1 MGYNFKDFTPEELD
15 RFKRMCDRMLRSTQA
30 SGNARALKVFEH
42 AALMLYEHNNP
53 HYLTALM
60 NMSSWPVT
68 IDEFIESKDFLGHD
82 PDFNVWPSLRDDL
95 RGMNPDIWTGQTHIF
110 ETFDGGATSTGKAL
124 DVDTLIPV
132 PGGYKRMGDL
142 NDGEQV
148 FAEDGST
155 CTVVKAHT
163 VMLNRPCYEVIFD
176 DGASLIADHEHLW
189 VTFTESNRRQGTP
202 ATVKTTD
209 EIRKSLK
216 TWRGTTNHRIRL
228 AKATQGAEA
237 DLPSDPYTLGA
248 WLGDGGSMDA
258 LIWGIDVEII
268 DEIRK
273 HYPVTR
279 KHYTHDEPGDCP
291 RYRIEGYRGIL
302 GKLKVLGNKHIPNDF
317 MCSEKYQRI
326 ALLQGLM
333 DTDGTVDKRLGR
345 CTFSNKNFR
354 LIEQTK
360 ELCASLGLKPSI
372 SSKEIKGVTYY
383 EVGFTPMVDF
393 PIFRLKRKQKY
404 VACAVSR
411 ASELRM
417 GYRSIVAVNRV
428 KSRPVRCITVDS
440 PSRLYLA
447 GKAYIPTHNTHK
459 AHITQLYQ
467 LYTLCCFPK
476 PVKLWPRLSSN
487 TPLLFFFQSVQ
498 ERITKRV
505 IYEPFRNMFTQ
516 LPYVRRHVTW
526 DKDKETV
533 LELGNGVQVIPAL
546 ASLNNIVGQAIVSG
560 ILDEVNFM
568 SVVEESK
575 QVVGARGQG
584 GLFDQAQIVYNNITR
599 RRKSRFITK
608 GPSPG
613 IISVLSSVRYLG
625 DFMDRRLQQY
635 EAVKDTEDEEIHTFV
650 MRRAQYHAHPPD
662 DYSGVT
668 FRLLVGSTEYGT
680 RVLKEEEVA
689 GRHYPLNARVEEVP
703 VEYKQDF
710 LRDPEGALRDVCGIA
725 TDVIS
730 PYITQRHKIIAAIT
744 RGKNRG
750 MKPWVLDA
758 DIDLANSEEGVS
770 MMPQIIEEN
779 LPKDRGTPRYVH
791 VDLSISGDRCGIA
804 IVKVSGY
811 KQVTNVDHVIE
822 HLPHYVLEQGIT
834 IKPNTAH
841 ELDIAEVRRWIM
853 SLKSYYG
860 INIAVVTYDGFQSR
874 ESIQLLRKAGVPS
887 MHVSVDSTMDAY
899 DTLKVALYQ
908 DRIDFQDHELLK
920 VELSNLEYNAKKK
933 KVDHS
938 PKGSKDL
945 SDAVAG
951 AVYSASIS
959 RNVRGDSRITDEHG
973 IEPGRDAQGRMRVS
987 DRPRSPHRRVRQ

>member
-1 MGYNFKDFTPEELD
+1 MGYNLKEFTPAELD
-15 RFKRMCDRMLRSTQA
+15 RMKRQTEKLVRQAQA
-30 SGNARALKVFEH
+30 SGSSRALKVFEY
-42 AALMLYEHNNP
+42 AALRLFTENNP
-53 HYLTALM
+53 HYVTALM

-110 ETFDGGATSTGKAL
+110 ETFDGGATSTGK
-124 DVDTLIPV
+124 
-132 PGGYKRMGDL
+132 
-142 NDGEQV
+142 
-148 FAEDGST
+148 
-155 CTVVKAHT
+155 
-163 VMLNRPCYEVIFD
+163 
-176 DGASLIADHEHLW
+176 
-189 VTFTESNRRQGTP
+189 
-202 ATVKTTD
+202 
-209 EIRKSLK
+209 
-216 TWRGTTNHRIRL
+216 
-228 AKATQGAEA
+228 
-237 DLPSDPYTLGA
+237 
-248 WLGDGGSMDA
+248 
-258 LIWGIDVEII
+258 
-268 DEIRK
+268 
-273 HYPVTR
+273 
-279 KHYTHDEPGDCP
+279 
-291 RYRIEGYRGIL
+291 
-302 GKLKVLGNKHIPNDF
+302 
-317 MCSEKYQRI
+317 
-326 ALLQGLM
+326 
-333 DTDGTVDKRLGR
+333 
-345 CTFSNKNFR
+345 
-354 LIEQTK
+354 
-360 ELCASLGLKPSI
+360 
-372 SSKEIKGVTYY
+372 
-383 EVGFTPMVDF
+383 
-393 PIFRLKRKQKY
+393 
-404 VACAVSR
+404 
-411 ASELRM
+411 
-417 GYRSIVAVNRV
+417 
-428 KSRPVRCITVDS
+428 
-440 PSRLYLA
+440 
-447 GKAYIPTHNTHK
+447 THK

-635 EAVKDTEDEEIHTFV
+635 EALQGTEDAEQHTYV

-662 DYSGVT
+662 DYTGVQ

-680 RVLKEEEVA
+680 RVLKDDEVA

-703 VEYKQDF
+703 IEYKQDF

-744 RGKNRG
+744 RGRNRG

-779 LPKDRGTPRYVH
+779 LPKDKNAPRYVH
-791 VDLSISGDRCGIA
+791 VDLSISGDRCGVA
-804 IVKVSGY
+804 IVKVAGF
-811 KQVTNVDHVIE
+811 KQVTNADHVIE

-874 ESIQLLRKAGVPS
+874 ESMQLLRKAGIPS
-887 MHVSVDSTMDAY
+887 MHVSVDSDMAPY

-933 KVDHS
+933 KVDHN

-945 SDAVAG
+945 ADAVAG
-951 AVYSASIS
+951 AVYSASIA
-959 RNVRGDSRITDEHG
+959 RAVRGETRMTDEHG
-973 IEPGRDAQGRMRVS
+973 LEPGRDAHGRMRVS
-987 DRPRSPHRRVRQ
+987 DRPQSPHRRVRQ